1 MTDLRNYVGF
11 LSWRSASI
19 EPPTSNSGVD
29 CRLAACGGGSDSRPT
44 PLNDPCIAAASTDRC
59 TYGGTTITTMI
70 AYMLHHGS
78 SLFLKGQLRVDVW
91 QDVGPYS

>member
-1 MTDLRNYVGF
+1 
-11 LSWRSASI
+11 
-19 EPPTSNSGVD
+19 
-29 CRLAACGGGSDSRPT
+29 
-44 PLNDPCIAAASTDRC
+44 
-59 TYGGTTITTMI
+59 MI